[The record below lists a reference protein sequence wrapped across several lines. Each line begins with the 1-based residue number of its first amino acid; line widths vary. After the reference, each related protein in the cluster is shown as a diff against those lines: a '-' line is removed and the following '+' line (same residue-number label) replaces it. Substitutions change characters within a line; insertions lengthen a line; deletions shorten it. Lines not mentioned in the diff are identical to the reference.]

1 MATQTKAARIKD
13 VSELE
18 AQAFCVEYSSYD
30 FSVSE
35 WEFNYYDGLAPG
47 HYSGIETS
55 KAIAERYSQ
64 GLELCKSGN
73 HSPLSIEGLQLRL
86 KAAKVKANA
95 AYRQLL
101 SDARQKVAK
110 QAELKQKRRDYE
122 NFLSGYTRVGCDDV
136 AFQAMENKDQ
146 LTVVFEGD
154 VPGGLGELSEDRQT
168 FHQIYALGKD
178 GLIDYWGH
186 GSVQRYTKNK
196 ELIQDLAKRREIK
209 GYVYAEPLRTA
220 IAEAE
225 RLDALSIGCATWMG
239 GTHGLNSF
247 QETGINLTYA
257 ETPSYANEKIERL
270 RKWLPQ
276 CIELQQTRKAFRSD
290 PSFQPYYRR
299 DPGPSYDDLINVIEA
314 IIPMVVDGC
323 IVEWKGEANA

>member
-1 MATQTKAARIKD
+1 MTTQTKTARIKNA
-13 VSELE
+13 SELE
-18 AQAFCVEYSSYD
+18 AQAFCIEYSSYS

-35 WEFNYYDGLAPG
+35 REFDYYDGLAPG
-47 HYSGIETS
+47 HYSGVETS
-55 KAIAERYSQ
+55 EAIAERYSQ

-73 HSPLSIEGLQLRL
+73 HLPLSVEGLQLRL

-110 QAELKQKRRDYE
+110 QAELEQKRKDYE

-136 AFQAMENKDQ
+136 AFHVMENKDQ

-168 FHQIYALGKD
+168 FHQIYALGED
-178 GLIDYWGH
+178 GLIDCWER

-196 ELIQDLAKRREIK
+196 ELIQDLEKRREIK
-209 GYVYAEPLRTA
+209 GYIYAEPLRTA
-220 IAEAE
+220 IAEAK

-239 GTHGLNSF
+239 GTHGLERF
-247 QETGINLTYA
+247 QETGINPTYA
-257 ETPSYANEKIERL
+257 ETPSYADEEIEHL
-270 RKWLPQ
+270 RQWLPQ
-276 CIELQQTRKAFRSD
+276 CIELQQKRKAFRSD
-290 PSFQPYYRR
+290 PSFKPYYRR

-314 IIPMVVDGC
+314 IIPLVVDGC
-323 IVEWKGEANA
+323 ISEWRG